1 MTKLEVLQELAD
13 IKISKCRPRSKYG
26 VAQEYQSKSDNDKI
40 KKLQSIYNDE
50 EALIKHITKL

>member
-13 IKISKCRPRSKYG
+13 IKISKCQPRSKYG
-26 VAQEYQSKSDNDKI
+26 VAQEYQSDNDKI

-50 EALIKHITKL
+50 EALIKHFTKL